1 MNQNQ
6 TALAHRVFE
15 LRDSRLSARVL
26 EVFNADELDL
36 FKSLCGHWEQL
47 AMAEQ
52 ATRVKR
58 QKEVKYHS

>member
-1 MNQNQ
+1 M
-6 TALAHRVFE
+6 VFE
-15 LRDSRLSARVL
+15 LLDSRLTANVL
-26 EVFNADELDL
+26 EAFNEDELKL